1 VTRRWLG
8 AMPEKPCLNCST
20 LFRPRRSSQKYCC
33 RSCLTTHLR
42 TIGKI
47 KPRPRQGVTCT
58 CLICECEFY
67 VPAYRAATAK
77 YCSRRC
83 NARGNIEILEKGREK
98 SPLMKRARAM
108 AEENRGPRNYKRIVV
123 NGEEVREH
131 RWIME
136 QHLGRKLETWEH
148 VHHIDGNHLNN
159 SLSNLEVL
167 SNADHQRK
175 ELEIWM

>member
-1 VTRRWLG
+1 
-8 AMPEKPCLNCST
+8 
-20 LFRPRRSSQKYCC
+20 
-33 RSCLTTHLR
+33 
-42 TIGKI
+42 
-47 KPRPRQGVTCT
+47 
-58 CLICECEFY
+58 
-67 VPAYRAATAK
+67 
-77 YCSRRC
+77 
-83 NARGNIEILEKGREK
+83 
-98 SPLMKRARAM
+98 M

>member
-1 VTRRWLG
+1 
-8 AMPEKPCLNCST
+8 
-20 LFRPRRSSQKYCC
+20 
-33 RSCLTTHLR
+33 
-42 TIGKI
+42 
-47 KPRPRQGVTCT
+47 
-58 CLICECEFY
+58 
-67 VPAYRAATAK
+67 
-77 YCSRRC
+77 
-83 NARGNIEILEKGREK
+83 
-98 SPLMKRARAM
+98 MKRARAM
-108 AEENRGPRNYKRIVV
+108 AEENKGPRNYKRIVV